1 MAAGTSFTEW
11 HWYTA
16 VPGILVGALGPA
28 RPPTKMTRPMA
39 IGSQPQERNFVRLE
53 TTTTAMTATASSALT
68 SGT

>member
-16 VPGILVGALGPA
+16 VPSSLVDALGPA
-28 RPPTKMTRPMA
+28 RPPTKLTRPMA

-53 TTTTAMTATASSALT
+53 TTMTATASSALT